1 MERSGFVGIDVSRDC
16 LDVAFR
22 PSGKRAQVSNDRSGI
37 ARLIRM
43 LERSKPEL
51 VVLEASGGYEIAALE
66 GLLTKKIAVALLN
79 PRHVRSFARASGRL
93 AKTDVID
100 AEVLAHFADVMKPS
114 PTRLADPETRTLR
127 AFVNR
132 RQQLVHMVTAEL
144 NRSRRSLE
152 VVRAGFAATLRCLKR
167 EIAAIDKQM
176 AALIERDS
184 AFRPK
189 AVLLRSAPG
198 IGAVATATLL
208 ARLPELGSLDRKRI
222 AALVGVAPF
231 NRDSGRFKG
240 KRMIWGGRRDVRGI
254 LYMSTLVAIRFN
266 PALREF
272 YDRLRKAGK
281 SPKIAI
287 TACMRKL
294 IIMLNAMLKGSVPY
308 AGSHASLLTASST

>member
-66 GLLTKKIAVALLN
+66 RLLAKQIPVALLN
-79 PRHVRSFARASGRL
+79 PRHVHSFARASGRL

-114 PTRLADPETRTLR
+114 PTRLTDPETRALR

-144 NRSRRSLE
+144 HRSRCSLE
-152 VVRAGFAATLRCLKR
+152 VVRAGFAATLRCLKK
-167 EIAAIDKQM
+167 EIASIDKQM
-176 AALIERDS
+176 ASLIGRVS
-184 AFRPK
+184 AFRQK
-189 AVLLRSAPG
+189 AALLRNCAWHRRRCSSD
-198 IGAVATATLL
+198 AVGPLTR
-208 ARLPELGSLDRKRI
+208 AR
-222 AALVGVAPF
+222 
-231 NRDSGRFKG
+231 
-240 KRMIWGGRRDVRGI
+240 
-254 LYMSTLVAIRFN
+254 
-266 PALREF
+266 
-272 YDRLRKAGK
+272 
-281 SPKIAI
+281 
-287 TACMRKL
+287 
-294 IIMLNAMLKGSVPY
+294 
-308 AGSHASLLTASST
+308 